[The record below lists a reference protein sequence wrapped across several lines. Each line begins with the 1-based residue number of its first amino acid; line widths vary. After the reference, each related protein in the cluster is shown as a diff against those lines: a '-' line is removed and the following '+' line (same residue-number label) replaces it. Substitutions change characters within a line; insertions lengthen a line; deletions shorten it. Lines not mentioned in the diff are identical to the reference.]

1 MKATEA
7 IKEVLKRKGMS
18 KAALARRL
26 GMDPNKSAIRMR
38 LDMDNIGVVKLSET
52 LRAVDYKVVAMPSDT
67 RMNEEWI
74 EIE

>member
-7 IKEVLKRKGMS
+7 IKEVLKRNGIS

-26 GMDPNKSAIRMR
+26 GMDPSKSAIRMR
-38 LDMDNIGVVKLSET
+38 LEMDNIGVVKLSET
-52 LRAVDYKVVAMPSDT
+52 LRALDYKIVVMPSDT